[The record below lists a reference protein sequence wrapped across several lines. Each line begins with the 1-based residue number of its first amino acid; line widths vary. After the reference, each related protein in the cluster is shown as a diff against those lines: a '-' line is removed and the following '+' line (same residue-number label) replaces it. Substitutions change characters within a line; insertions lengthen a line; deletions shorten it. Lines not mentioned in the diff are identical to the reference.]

1 MNGIKFLK
9 FIFPVLFL
17 PTFCFASTTLNFSV
31 DFINNEY
38 VRFLYL
44 EKPTFI
50 HSLKVFSCT
59 GTEGVIYLYCNHAEK
74 LLYAFYCNDIP
85 EDEIILDDT
94 FYDECDVITTSGGNG
109 TTEFQLT
116 FETTT
121 TTSTLPEF
129 LQNQFLPTL
138 GQILTDLLPL
148 FIMIIGISIAF
159 IFLKGFIEFF
169 KPFFRGK

>member
-9 FIFPVLFL
+9 FIFPALFL
-17 PTFCFASTTLNFSV
+17 PTFCFAETTLNFSV
-31 DFINNEY
+31 NFVNNGY
-38 VRFLYL
+38 VGFLIL
-44 EKPTFI
+44 KKPTFI

-59 GTEGVIYLYCNHAEK
+59 GGEQMSIFCNNGEK
-74 LLYAFYCNDIP
+74 LLYSFDCNNFS

-94 FYDECDVITTSGGNG
+94 YNEECDV
-109 TTEFQLT
+109 
-116 FETTT
+116 FETT

-138 GQILTDLLPL
+138 GQILTDLVPL

-169 KPFFRGK
+169 KPFFKGK